1 MRSSRRKRK
10 STGSQPTLRELIRE
24 LRSAGDP
31 KRAESSAWFFKT
43 GKGEYGE
50 GDRFLGITVPV
61 ARKIALRNRDLEFS
75 DIERLLASPIHEHRF
90 VGFEILVARYE
101 GGGEA
106 QRNKVF
112 RFYLKHTHRA
122 NNWDLVDGSAPYIV
136 GEHLKTRRRDLLD
149 RLARSRLIWERRIA
163 IVSTLALIK
172 SGEVEDTFRIAEKL
186 LSDGH
191 DLIHKAVG
199 WALRETGKVS
209 FQDLRSF
216 LQRHYTR
223 IPRTTL
229 RYAIER
235 FPLARRK
242 RMLAGA
248 L

>member
-1 MRSSRRKRK
+1 MTSTRKASAVEPK
-10 STGSQPTLRELIRE
+10 LQGLIRE

-31 KRAESSAWFFKT
+31 KRAESSAWFFRT

-50 GDRFLGITVPV
+50 GDRFLGVTVPV
-61 ARKIALRNRDLEFS
+61 ARKIALRYRNLEFG
-75 DIERLLASPIHEHRF
+75 DIERLLASPIHEYRS
-90 VGFEILVARYE
+90 VGFEILVAQYE
-101 GGGEA
+101 GGGETE
-106 QRNKVF
+106 RDKVF
-112 RFYLKHTHRA
+112 RFYLKHTHCA

-163 IVSTLALIK
+163 IVSTLTLIK
-172 SGEVEDTFRIAEKL
+172 SGEVEDTFRTAEKL

-209 FQDLRSF
+209 VRDLRSF
-216 LQRHYTR
+216 LRRHYTR

-235 FPLARRK
+235 FPVAQRK
-242 RMLAGA
+242 RMLAGTF
-248 L
+248 